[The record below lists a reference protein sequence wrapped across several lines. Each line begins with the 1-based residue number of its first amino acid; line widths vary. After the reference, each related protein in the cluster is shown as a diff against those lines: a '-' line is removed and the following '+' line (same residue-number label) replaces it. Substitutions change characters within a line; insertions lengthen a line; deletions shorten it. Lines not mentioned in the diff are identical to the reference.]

1 MKQPDD
7 LWVISVID
15 NIEKVRLK
23 VPIKERLSDKALV
36 AVIMKFDSDNNLE
49 YEEIVNHFK
58 ESVP

>member
-1 MKQPDD
+1 M
-7 LWVISVID
+7 ISVID